1 MLIALSAFN
10 NLLGGLFMALMDSY
24 CLELVSV
31 EAWCFIWGFLS
42 TGFIIGGL
50 IVAKVG
56 LGPTPVKVLVFG
68 NLVNWTVCS
77 LFTVQSSI
85 VLLTIGTFIW
95 ITMIPAIEAAEQ
107 TGLQSAIPFERQET
121 GREPRRGERG
131 REGEDTV

>member
-1 MLIALSAFN
+1 
-10 NLLGGLFMALMDSY
+10 MALMDAY
-24 CLELVSV
+24 GLELVSV
-31 EAWCFIWGFLS
+31 EAWGFIWGFLS

-95 ITMIPAIEAAEQ
+95 ITRSEEH
-107 TGLQSAIPFERQET
+107 TSELQSLLRISYAVFCLKNKNKN
-121 GREPRRGERG
+121 
-131 REGEDTV
+131 

>member
-1 MLIALSAFN
+1 
-10 NLLGGLFMALMDSY
+10 MALMDAY
-24 CLELVSV
+24 GLELVSV
-31 EAWCFIWGFLS
+31 EAWGFIWGFLS

-95 ITMIPAIEAAEQ
+95 ITMRSEEH
-107 TGLQSAIPFERQET
+107 TSALPSLMRILYSVFSWNKKYT
-121 GREPRRGERG
+121 
-131 REGEDTV
+131 